1 MLSVTLD
8 YLYRC
13 NQTLSALDDE
23 FTASFKVPQH
33 IIIIVA
39 LPRAGSAF
47 LQQILISDLEIGY
60 VSNLM
65 AKFWMAPTIGA
76 RLQTEF
82 RQPNF
87 MSSFHSKYG
96 NTDGPLEPHE
106 WGWFWKEMLALKGD
120 EHYINR
126 PIDTARLCRKL
137 AAVEHVIGSPLVF
150 DSVYAVAN
158 LQRLLE
164 ILPDLR
170 VIYLTRDPF
179 FVCNS
184 ILNARIRRYGNMET
198 FYGHPPSNIDE
209 IRSIADPVEQVV
221 AQVRTLI
228 DEFEQTLQ
236 QVLPEHR
243 LDVAYEQLRANPTS
257 VIQDFVSFQ
266 ENVGIVL
273 NRRGTQLPVF
283 EDRNASGL
291 IHPEWAERLRICYTD
306 YFEGKS

>member
-1 MLSVTLD
+1 
-8 YLYRC
+8 
-13 NQTLSALDDE
+13 
-23 FTASFKVPQH
+23 
-33 IIIIVA
+33 
-39 LPRAGSAF
+39 
-47 LQQILISDLEIGY
+47 
-60 VSNLM
+60 
-65 AKFWMAPTIGA
+65 
-76 RLQTEF
+76 
-82 RQPNF
+82 
-87 MSSFHSKYG
+87 
-96 NTDGPLEPHE
+96 
-106 WGWFWKEMLALKGD
+106 
-120 EHYINR
+120 
-126 PIDTARLCRKL
+126 
-137 AAVEHVIGSPLVF
+137 
-150 DSVYAVAN
+150 
-158 LQRLLE
+158 
-164 ILPDLR
+164 
-170 VIYLTRDPF
+170 
-179 FVCNS
+179 
-184 ILNARIRRYGNMET
+184 MET